1 MTLER
6 VPPRPQMRGQQTSRC
21 AVLSAT
27 HRACPRRQRPRGRWG
42 RGASGGTQDMCAGA
56 TQQAPRGAWQ
66 PSPPVT
72 ARQPT
77 DAGRRPGGGAFSGK
91 GAARRP
97 PPSRGRGRV
106 ALGQPSSG
114 RTRSRLSEGSWLATG
129 AGAAAVGAGRWAVSL
144 AAGRSPRLKGH
155 ASLRA
160 AQSVTGSSVKRGNPL
175 GPRARFRGHDL
186 QQETWLCRL
195 LRTPCSALLTGAGC
209 GGERQTRG
217 ERFQSTRSTENSI
230 RAVQAQPGLAGH
242 RRAPPRLQVERAW
255 PSQAPQQR
263 CDEGVTGLP
272 GEC

>member
-1 MTLER
+1 
-6 VPPRPQMRGQQTSRC
+6 
-21 AVLSAT
+21 
-27 HRACPRRQRPRGRWG
+27 
-42 RGASGGTQDMCAGA
+42 MCAGA
-56 TQQAPRGAWQ
+56 TQQAPCG
-66 PSPPVT
+66 

-77 DAGRRPGGGAFSGK
+77 DAGGRPGGGAFSGK
-91 GAARRP
+91 GAARRL

-114 RTRSRLSEGSWLATG
+114 RTWSRLSEGSWLATG

-186 QQETWLCRL
+186 QQETWLRRL

-230 RAVQAQPGLAGH
+230 RASGPCRRGQASPAPGAS
-242 RRAPPRLQVERAW
+242 APPGGA
-255 PSQAPQQR
+255 A
-263 CDEGVTGLP
+263 GVAESGSAAAVR
-272 GEC
+272 

>member
-1 MTLER
+1 
-6 VPPRPQMRGQQTSRC
+6 
-21 AVLSAT
+21 
-27 HRACPRRQRPRGRWG
+27 
-42 RGASGGTQDMCAGA
+42 MCAGA
-56 TQQAPRGAWQ
+56 TQQAPRGAWR
-66 PSPPVT
+66 PSPPLT

-186 QQETWLCRL
+186 QQETWLRWL

-230 RAVQAQPGLAGH
+230 RAVQARPGLAGR
-242 RRAPPRLQVERAW
+242 RRAPPRLQVERRAW

>member
-1 MTLER
+1 
-6 VPPRPQMRGQQTSRC
+6 MRRSY
-21 AVLSAT
+21 AASAT
-27 HRACPRRQRPRGRWG
+27 RGL
-42 RGASGGTQDMCAGA
+42 AAQPPPLT
-56 TQQAPRGAWQ
+56 AWQ
-66 PSPPVT
+66 P
-72 ARQPT
+72 T
-77 DAGRRPGGGAFSGK
+77 DTGRRPGGGAFSGK

-97 PPSRGRGRV
+97 PPSRGPHSGCRGRGRV

-186 QQETWLCRL
+186 QQETWLRRL
-195 LRTPCSALLTGAGC
+195 LRTPCSALLTGPGAEASGRRA
-209 GGERQTRG
+209 ESVFRARVRQR
-217 ERFQSTRSTENSI
+217 TRSGPPG
-230 RAVQAQPGLAGH
+230 RAGAARPRR

>member
-1 MTLER
+1 
-6 VPPRPQMRGQQTSRC
+6 
-21 AVLSAT
+21 
-27 HRACPRRQRPRGRWG
+27 
-42 RGASGGTQDMCAGA
+42 MCAGA
-56 TQQAPRGAWQ
+56 TQQAPRGAWW
-66 PSPPVT
+66 PSPPLT

-97 PPSRGRGRV
+97 PPSRGPHSGCRGRGRV

-114 RTRSRLSEGSWLATG
+114 RTWSRLSEGSWLATG

-186 QQETWLCRL
+186 QQETWLLSPRL
-195 LRTPCSALLTGAGC
+195 LRTPCSALLTGPGAEASGRRA
-209 GGERQTRG
+209 ESVFRARVRQR
-217 ERFQSTRSTENSI
+217 TRSGPC
-230 RAVQAQPGLAGH
+230 RRGQASPAPGAS
-242 RRAPPRLQVERAW
+242 APPGGA
-255 PSQAPQQR
+255 A
-263 CDEGVTGLP
+263 GVAESGSAAAVR
-272 GEC
+272 

>member
-21 AVLSAT
+21 AALSAT

-56 TQQAPRGAWQ
+56 TQQAPCGAWR
-66 PSPPVT
+66 PSPPLT

-97 PPSRGRGRV
+97 PPSRGPHSGCRGRGRV

-186 QQETWLCRL
+186 QQETWLHRL
-195 LRTPCSALLTGAGC
+195 LRTPCSALLTGPGAEASGRRA
-209 GGERQTRG
+209 ESVFRARVRQR
-217 ERFQSTRSTENSI
+217 TRSGPPG
-230 RAVQAQPGLAGH
+230 RAGAARP
-242 RRAPPRLQVERAW
+242 RWAPPGA
-255 PSQAPQQR
+255 SAPPGGAA
-263 CDEGVTGLP
+263 GVAESGSAAALR
-272 GEC
+272 

>member
-1 MTLER
+1 
-6 VPPRPQMRGQQTSRC
+6 
-21 AVLSAT
+21 
-27 HRACPRRQRPRGRWG
+27 
-42 RGASGGTQDMCAGA
+42 MCAGA
-56 TQQAPRGAWQ
+56 TQQAPRGAWR
-66 PSPPVT
+66 PSPPLT

-186 QQETWLCRL
+186 QQETWLHRRPEDSV
-195 LRTPCSALLTGAGC
+195 LRPADGGRVRRRAADARRAFSEHAFDRELDPGRAGAA
-209 GGERQTRG
+209 R
-217 ERFQSTRSTENSI
+217 
-230 RAVQAQPGLAGH
+230 P
-242 RRAPPRLQVERAW
+242 RRAPPGA
-255 PSQAPQQR
+255 SAPPGGAA
-263 CDEGVTGLP
+263 GVAESGSAAAVR
-272 GEC
+272 

>member
-1 MTLER
+1 
-6 VPPRPQMRGQQTSRC
+6 
-21 AVLSAT
+21 
-27 HRACPRRQRPRGRWG
+27 
-42 RGASGGTQDMCAGA
+42 MCAGA
-56 TQQAPRGAWQ
+56 TQQAPRGAWR
-66 PSPPVT
+66 PSPPLT

-186 QQETWLCRL
+186 QQETWLRWL

-209 GGERQTRG
+209 GGKRQTRG

-230 RAVQAQPGLAGH
+230 RAVQARPGLAEG
-242 RRAPPRLQVERAW
+242 RRAPPRLQVERRAW

>member
-1 MTLER
+1 MGPRTCAPELR
-6 VPPRPQMRGQQTSRC
+6 SKRHAGPGGPAPP
-21 AVLSAT
+21 L
-27 HRACPRRQRPRGRWG
+27 
-42 RGASGGTQDMCAGA
+42 
-56 TQQAPRGAWQ
+56 
-66 PSPPVT
+66 T

-186 QQETWLCRL
+186 QQETWLRRL
-195 LRTPCSALLTGAGC
+195 LRTPCSALLTGPGAEASGRRA
-209 GGERQTRG
+209 ESVFRARVRQR
-217 ERFQSTRSTENSI
+217 TRSGPCRHGQASPGAAGRF
-230 RAVQAQPGLAGH
+230 RA
-242 RRAPPRLQVERAW
+242 
-255 PSQAPQQR
+255 S
-263 CDEGVTGLP
+263 DEGVTGLP

>member
-27 HRACPRRQRPRGRWG
+27 HRACPRRQHPRGRWG

-56 TQQAPRGAWQ
+56 TQRAPRGAWR
-66 PSPPVT
+66 PSPPPPHGPAAHRRGEET
-72 ARQPT
+72 
-77 DAGRRPGGGAFSGK
+77 GRRGVLPQRSSAEAAAQPGPPQWLPGS
-91 GAARRP
+91 RP
-97 PPSRGRGRV
+97 C

-129 AGAAAVGAGRWAVSL
+129 TGAAAVGAGRWAVSL

-186 QQETWLCRL
+186 QQETWLRWRPEDSV
-195 LRTPCSALLTGAGC
+195 LRPAD
-209 GGERQTRG
+209 GGR
-217 ERFQSTRSTENSI
+217 
-230 RAVQAQPGLAGH
+230 V
-242 RRAPPRLQVERAW
+242 RRAFSEHAFDRELDPGCAGAARPRRGPPGA
-255 PSQAPQQR
+255 SAP
-263 CDEGVTGLP
+263 P
-272 GEC
+272 GGAAGEAESGSAAALR